1 MQLRIGLTLSLVA
14 LSLVGCA
21 RFGLDN
27 SSLDYKQTQTVDTL
41 KVPEGINMRPQQAL
55 YPTPEISPEAL
66 KQAPEFTNKHGNQ
79 FEMPRPKAPNVA
91 NAPAVI
97 GSAPSQPQLV
107 TGGNGIPL
115 LKIDG
120 ANDQVWKYVVAT
132 LSTANLT
139 AETSKNPFEANIEYN
154 DQSYRLRLTS
164 SGSSNL
170 LGLYDDS
177 NNFADATI
185 ANELLTLIHQNWPA

>member
-1 MQLRIGLTLSLVA
+1 MQLRLSLTIGLIA

-27 SSLDYKQTQTVDTL
+27 NSLDYKQTQTLEAL
-41 KVPEGINMRPQQAL
+41 KVPEGVNMRPQQPL
-55 YPTPEISPEAL
+55 YPAPVISPEAL

-79 FEMPRPKAPNVA
+79 FEMPRPKAPVVSA
-91 NAPAVI
+91 APTVL
-97 GSAPSQPQLV
+97 GSAPSAPQLV

-132 LSTANLT
+132 LSATNLKT
-139 AETSKNPFEANIEYN
+139 STSKNPFEVNLEYN
-154 DQSYRLRLTS
+154 DQSYRLRLVS

-185 ANELLTLIHQNWPA
+185 ANELLSLIHQNWPA